1 MQDGTEIV
9 TTPLVQR
16 PRKQWRSIPALN
28 EHANFNRM
36 QDTKPIWKTV
46 NSIIFRL
53 SQTRPHGKLRYRLQ
67 SRGTDEVMKN
77 TISTH
82 LNVKHKS
89 SKNLEVST
97 KLAIEKWMFHPISNS
112 RAHEEVIDQITFAVQ
127 AGAFEPGERLP
138 QIDELS
144 RSMNVSRPVVGEAL
158 KVLSQAGIVR
168 VQRGINGGVTV
179 LNTSIPESVMAI
191 GMPNLLTDISEIVEA
206 RRPIELQI
214 ATLVGQRANEE
225 DFETLESCIE
235 AQSEHRRS
243 TLEKRIRYDHL
254 FHYNM
259 GRAARS
265 QLLALYQHQIL
276 EQIFLRLRSYFKN
289 IEDVDTVIELHRETL
304 RALRTRDRKKIE
316 KAIDRHLTPLE
327 QAVSGA
333 GISL

>member
-1 MQDGTEIV
+1 
-9 TTPLVQR
+9 
-16 PRKQWRSIPALN
+16 
-28 EHANFNRM
+28 
-36 QDTKPIWKTV
+36 
-46 NSIIFRL
+46 
-53 SQTRPHGKLRYRLQ
+53 
-67 SRGTDEVMKN
+67 MKN